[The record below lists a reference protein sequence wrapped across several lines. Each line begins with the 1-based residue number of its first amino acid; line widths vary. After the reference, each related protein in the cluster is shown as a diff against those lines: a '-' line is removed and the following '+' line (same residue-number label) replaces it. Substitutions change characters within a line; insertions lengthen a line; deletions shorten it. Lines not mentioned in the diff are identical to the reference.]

1 MELREAMTTLG
12 TCRRFRPE
20 PVPDE
25 VLARAVDA
33 ARFAASGGNRQP
45 VRYVVVRDA
54 RARRQ
59 LGEWYREPWLAYY
72 ERARA
77 GGQGGHRVG
86 GERAARMLEEANRF
100 ALAYGEHP
108 AIVVVCAR
116 LSDLFATD
124 TGLDRLS
131 IVGGASVYPTV
142 QNLLLAL
149 REQGVA
155 TAMTTL
161 LCGAYDERVRALL
174 GIPDEFV
181 SACQVVVGYP
191 ERPFPRRLTR
201 LPVGELLFSERFGAP
216 LEVHAS

>member
-12 TCRRFRPE
+12 TCRRFRPD

-25 VLARAVDA
+25 VLVRAVDA

-54 RARRQ
+54 DVRRR
-59 LGEWYREPWLAYY
+59 LGEWYLEPWTAYY

-77 GGQGGHRVG
+77 GGHRVG
-86 GERAARMLEEANRF
+86 GSQAARMLEEADAF
-100 ALAYGEHP
+100 ARAYGAHP

-116 LSDLFATD
+116 LADLLATD
-124 TGLDRLS
+124 ADLDRLS
-131 IVGGASVYPTV
+131 IVGGASVYPAV

-161 LCGAYDERVRALL
+161 LCGAHDERVRALL
-174 GIPDEFV
+174 GIPDGWAT
-181 SACQVVVGYP
+181 ACHVVAGYP
-191 ERPFPRRLTR
+191 ERPFPRRLAR
-201 LPVGELLFSERFGAP
+201 LPVSELLFGERFGAP
-216 LEVHAS
+216 LEAGR

>member
-25 VLARAVDA
+25 VLVRAVDA

-45 VRYVVVRDA
+45 VRYVVVRDPD
-54 RARRQ
+54 ARRQ
-59 LGEWYREPWLAYY
+59 LGEWYLEPWSAYY
-72 ERARA
+72 ERAL
-77 GGQGGHRVG
+77 GGGHRVG
-86 GERAARMLEEANRF
+86 GRQAARMLEESNAF
-100 ALAYGEHP
+100 AHAYGRHP

-116 LSDLFATD
+116 LADLLATD
-124 TGLDRLS
+124 EGLDRLS
-131 IVGGASVYPTV
+131 IVGGASVYPAV

-161 LCGAYDERVRALL
+161 LCGDHDERVRELL
-174 GIPDEFV
+174 GIPDGWAT
-181 SACQVVVGYP
+181 ACHVVAGYP
-191 ERPFPRRLTR
+191 EGPFPRRLAR
-201 LPVGELLFSERFGAP
+201 LPVEELLFGERFGAP
-216 LEVHAS
+216 LVGGAS